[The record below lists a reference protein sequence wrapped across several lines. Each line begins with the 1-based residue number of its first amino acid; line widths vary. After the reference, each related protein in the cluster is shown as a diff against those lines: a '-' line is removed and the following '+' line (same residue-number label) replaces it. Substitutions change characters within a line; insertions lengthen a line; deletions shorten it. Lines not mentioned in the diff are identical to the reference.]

1 MLILSLILGAELF
14 ILDSVT
20 GLIGKIGAPN
30 GCTGYARTLL

>member
-1 MLILSLILGAELF
+1 MLILSLRLGAEF

-20 GLIGKIGAPN
+20 GLIGKIAALN